1 MIAVQ
6 VPLCRVASLNARA
19 LPETIDPDL
28 VIQYADLAAVDLTTA
43 RVSPRSES
51 FGAAPSRAR
60 RLVVKGDSLIPYLT
74 GGAAW
79 VSTRPLLISS
89 TELAG
94 VVFSTG
100 FYSVSPTHQ
109 VNPRFLNYALS
120 ARNLLDELQAVST
133 GVTMKG
139 FTAEQLGKCKIW
151 VPSITTQTAIAEYLD
166 TETTRIDALIAK
178 KQRMIELLDERRAA
192 FVGRAVTVGVNDA
205 GVTETGNEFAPVV
218 RHGWTLHRLRH
229 VVEEIV
235 DTAHKTAPVVDGGEY
250 LVVRTANVKSG
261 ALVLDGA
268 HYTDEAAWRE
278 WTARG
283 VPSAGDVIFTREAP
297 AGEACLVPEGR
308 ELCIGQRTVLLRP
321 NRSVIDG
328 EWIVHSIYSG
338 AAQRFIEVLAKSTT
352 VAHINMSDIPDLPV
366 VVPPLQE
373 QKSVLATVRR
383 EVSRLADLKGRLGRQ
398 IELLREH
405 RQALISAAV
414 TGEVQV
420 PGVVA

>member
-1 MIAVQ
+1 VKTLISRPLGYCASQVDSPNTGSREQNLLSLSYGNIVRKDIAGSDG
-6 VPLCRVASLNARA
+6 L
-19 LPETIDPDL
+19 LPESFETYNVVEPGDTVLRLTDL
-28 VIQYADLAAVDLTTA
+28 QNDQRSLRVGFVQERGIITSAYVTLRPKHDVDTRFFSYVLKSMDFRKDFYAL
-43 RVSPRSES
+43 
-51 FGAAPSRAR
+51 G
-60 RLVVKGDSLIPYLT
+60 
-74 GGAAW
+74 
-79 VSTRPLLISS
+79 
-89 TELAG
+89 AG
-94 VVFSTG
+94 VRQSLKF
-100 FYSVSPTHQ
+100 
-109 VNPRFLNYALS
+109 
-120 ARNLLDELQAVST
+120 DELKRVQIH
-133 GVTMKG
+133 
-139 FTAEQLGKCKIW
+139 L
-151 VPSITTQTAIAEYLD
+151 PAINKQRTIADYLD
-166 TETTRIDALIAK
+166 RETARIDALITK

-205 GVTETGNEFAPVV
+205 GVTATGNEFAPVV
-218 RHGWTLHRLRH
+218 RQGWALHRLRH
-229 VVEEIV
+229 VVGEIV

-250 LVVRTANVKSG
+250 LVVRTTNVKSG
-261 ALVLDGA
+261 VLVLDGA

-297 AGEACLVPEGR
+297 AGEACLVPEGH

-373 QKSVLATVRR
+373 QRSVLATVRR
-383 EVSRLADLKGRLGRQ
+383 EVSRLADLKWRLGRQ

-405 RQALISAAV
+405 RQALITSAV
-414 TGEVQV
+414 TGEIEV
-420 PGVVA
+420 PGVAA